1 VGAEALRQPAVG
13 EVYRGVVARRLA
25 TLEALVSEL
34 LRARSGSA
42 RGAKESAAGILAAIE
57 GAYQLAAAAPDAMPR
72 GRAARV
78 VERMALG
85 LLDPAS

>member
-1 VGAEALRQPAVG
+1 
-13 EVYRGVVARRLA
+13 VARRLA